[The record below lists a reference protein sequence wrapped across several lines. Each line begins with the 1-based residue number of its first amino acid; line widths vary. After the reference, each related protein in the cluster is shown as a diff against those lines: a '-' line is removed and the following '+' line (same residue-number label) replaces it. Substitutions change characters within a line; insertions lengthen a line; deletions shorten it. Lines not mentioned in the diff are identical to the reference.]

1 VSLPTKALPRSY
13 ARYITPLLIYTTGVH
28 IYTVKSVSKVLA
40 AFGAR
45 VSRLYGYDG
54 ATVTQ
59 VRHFAFSGR
68 SFVLVL

>member
-1 VSLPTKALPRSY
+1 
-13 ARYITPLLIYTTGVH
+13 
-28 IYTVKSVSKVLA
+28 
-40 AFGAR
+40 
-45 VSRLYGYDG
+45 LYGYDG